1 MDIRTRDGN
10 RLVTTSPPKPTPSG
24 TELEELDRRYVVHPM
39 QRGDIVHREV
49 IVRGVGSTVWDA
61 HGNEL
66 LDATGGGNWHSHI
79 GHGRQE
85 LAEVAARQM
94 AELEYFTSFLEFSN
108 EQAIRL
114 AVRLIG
120 LAPEGIDR
128 AFFTSGGSESVE
140 TALKAA
146 RLYHARRGEP
156 DRTWFLSRHFA
167 YHGATYGSGTATGFP
182 PMQMDIGPNL
192 PHVEKLLPPH
202 PYRTEFYGGADPTD
216 ALIAELEQ
224 TIERIGAGNIAAMIG
239 EPVMAGGG
247 VLTPPPDYW
256 PRVREVLSRNGIL
269 LIADEVVTGFG
280 RTGAWFDSAQR
291 DMRPDIITVAKGIAS
306 GYVALGGVLFSDGV
320 AETITN
326 GGPGFF
332 HGYTYNG
339 HPVSCAVALANLDII
354 EREGLLQR
362 ALSIGDW
369 FREGLAPAADL
380 PTVGDIRVEGAMAAL
395 DLVADKQT
403 REPIPPPFIEQVAF
417 ETRRA
422 HGVIVRP
429 YGNVLVLAPPLVFTE
444 SEARRATAAT
454 VEVVSRLAT
463 DGTIRNAQAHA
474 A

>member
-1 MDIRTRDGN
+1 
-10 RLVTTSPPKPTPSG
+10 VTTFPPTRSPSG
-24 TELEELDRRYVVHPM
+24 IELEDLDRRHIVHPM
-39 QRGDIVHREV
+39 QRGDVNHREV
-49 IVRGVGSTVWDA
+49 IVRGKGSTVWDA

-66 LDATGGGNWHSHI
+66 LDATGGGNWHSHV

-85 LAEVAARQM
+85 LAEVAASQIT
-94 AELEYFTSFLEFSN
+94 ELEYFTGFLEYSN
-108 EQAIRL
+108 DKAIKLAKRL
-114 AVRLIG
+114 AD
-120 LAPEGIDR
+120 LAPGPLNR
-128 AFFTSGGSESVE
+128 VFFTSGGSESVE
-140 TALKAA
+140 TALKAS
-146 RLYHARRGEP
+146 RVYHSRRGEP

-182 PMQMDIGPNL
+182 PMQMEVGPNL

-216 ALIAELEQ
+216 FLIGELEQ
-224 TIERIGAGNIAAMIG
+224 AIERIGAGNIAAMIG

-247 VLTPPPDYW
+247 VLAPPSDYW

-280 RTGAWFDSAQR
+280 RIGAWFDSAQR
-291 DMRPDIITVAKGIAS
+291 AMQPDMVTVAKGIAS
-306 GYVALGGVLFSDGV
+306 GYVPLGGVLLTDEI
-320 AETITN
+320 AETITT

-332 HGYTYNG
+332 HGYTYSG
-339 HPVSCAVALANLDII
+339 HPTSCAVALANLDII

-369 FREGLAPAADL
+369 FRAGLASAADL
-380 PTVGDIRVEGAMAAL
+380 PTVGDIRVVGAMAAL
-395 DLVADKQT
+395 DLVTNKET
-403 REPIPPPFIEQVAF
+403 KEPMAPPFVEQVAF

-444 SEARRATAAT
+444 AEAARATAAT
-454 VEVVSRLAT
+454 VEVISRLST
-463 DGTIRNAQAHA
+463 DGSVGQRHDRA